1 MKKDDKDNA
10 WVTVAFAVLAGC
22 NALLLVFT
30 LYKLIRTRRIRDHSR
45 HLEILY
51 VSIVIYSICIRHLVR
66 IIWYFDIIADYSL
79 GVYLILED
87 LPLLPLFTAY
97 STISCL
103 W

>member
-1 MKKDDKDNA
+1 MKKDDQDNS
-10 WVTVAFAVLAGC
+10 WVRVVFAVLAGF

-30 LYKLIRTRRIRDHSR
+30 LYKLLRTRRIRDHSR

-51 VSIVIYSICIRHLVR
+51 MSIAIYSICIRHLVR
-66 IIWYFDIIADYSL
+66 IIWYFDIKANYHL
-79 GVYLILED
+79 AVYLVLED

-97 STISCL
+97 SAISCL